1 MICGILAKCSTLKKK
16 KGKVFKKLNVK
27 GKTEY
32 TVRLK
37 HGFLGLFGS
46 AVQAQIG
53 LLCNTVLKSLG
64 YFRFTHNSSWSC
76 KTCFHHNVSN

>member
-1 MICGILAKCSTLKKK
+1 MICDILAKCSALKKK
-16 KGKVFKKLNVK
+16 KERFLKSSTLK
-27 GKTEY
+27 GKQY
-32 TVRLK
+32 TVRLR
-37 HGFLGLFGS
+37 HGFIGLFGS